1 MLSQMTAR
9 PDGSCL
15 KQSLYFVWDLEVA
28 EEWEPRAADG
38 EVARFERW
46 AMPRLEHEVLVCLLA
61 YLLTCLLTHSLTYF
75 FLAFYFHTSL
85 LACLLAHFPRIGHEV
100 REGELLRPAM
110 RLVMA
115 DFLIRHGAI
124 TPDNEPDYERI
135 ILAMHQERLVL

>member
-1 MLSQMTAR
+1 M
-9 PDGSCL
+9 
-15 KQSLYFVWDLEVA
+15 
-28 EEWEPRAADG
+28 
-38 EVARFERW
+38 
-46 AMPRLEHEVLVCLLA
+46 LA
-61 YLLTCLLTHSLTYF
+61 YLLTYSLTHSLPCLLTC
-75 FLAFYFHTSL
+75 SL
-85 LACLLAHFPRIGHEV
+85 TCLLAHFPRLKHEV

>member
-1 MLSQMTAR
+1 MRLLSVLSQMTAR

-46 AMPRLEHEVLVCLLA
+46 AMPRLEHEV
-61 YLLTCLLTHSLTYF
+61 
-75 FLAFYFHTSL
+75 
-85 LACLLAHFPRIGHEV
+85 

-110 RLVMA
+110 RLVLA
-115 DFLIRHGAI
+115 DR
-124 TPDNEPDYERI
+124 P
-135 ILAMHQERLVL
+135 

>member
-1 MLSQMTAR
+1 MTSQ

-28 EEWEPRAADG
+28 EDWEPRAADG
-38 EVARFERW
+38 EVACFERW
-46 AMPRLEHEVLVCLLA
+46 DTNPSPNPNPNPNPNQVACFERWDMTRLE
-61 YLLTCLLTHSLTYF
+61 
-75 FLAFYFHTSL
+75 
-85 LACLLAHFPRIGHEV
+85 REV

-124 TPDNEPDYERI
+124 TPDNEADYERI
-135 ILAMHQERLVL
+135 VLAMHQERLVL